1 MVRHS
6 YSYTKA
12 YVIFKDKLRDARG
25 HSSTCHRG
33 SICQEAANLESSQ
46 NGRDCFG
53 QERADLNQ
61 ADGIQGCIMQTLRT
75 TWGERRQTL
84 RDELWSLEMRIKV

>member
-25 HSSTCHRG
+25 HSSTCTEATPVRKQPIWKAHRMEE
-33 SICQEAANLESSQ
+33 IVLDRREQTLTEL
-46 NGRDCFG
+46 
-53 QERADLNQ
+53 
-61 ADGIQGCIMQTLRT
+61 DGIQGCIMQTLRT

-84 RDELWSLEMRIKV
+84 RDELWSLERSIKV